1 MLKLI
6 LFVAFMAN
14 VIIVSTTGEI
24 KCNKPNEVFEICPA
38 KCPFRTCG
46 IDDRV
51 ILCAAPP
58 KVGDPDCPPSACRC
72 KNGFFRDDKENCVKW
87 EDCPPRCSDHE
98 IYEKC
103 PNPCIPQKCSQVG
116 FPIFCPAQSTGN
128 PPSCI
133 TKPACICESGY
144 YRNCDGVCVP
154 SQECPSCG
162 GDPNAR
168 PGCGNCRKT
177 CANYNS
183 TDPIMCIQICYENAC
198 DCLPGYVVDGN
209 TGKCVL
215 PEDCT
220 PICPKDEIYTS
231 CVIGGCNKR
240 NCSQLS
246 QPKICINPIN
256 PCLGG
261 CVCRDGY
268 LRAQN
273 GTCVPIDQCDSG
285 ELTATAAPST
295 SSCDNVN
302 DQLNDFEDGNIRFT
316 GKFFYEVVKSKPGVS
331 VIMSAFS
338 VLTPL
343 AELALYSSGP
353 SLEELLQVFDLQ
365 NKDEIRCVFTQIKNI
380 LEAEQNN
387 TLDLG
392 AKVFVNQDF
401 LLTDEFKNDTRD
413 VFDAEAE
420 NIDVGDPDK
429 AAAIIN
435 DWAAE
440 QTRNR
445 ITGVIS
451 PESITSYTRLILANA
466 IYFKGTWK
474 TKFDPKDTENK
485 DFSVTKDDTIQ
496 VKTMKV
502 KDKFKYAESTD
513 LDAKI
518 IELPYTGDAIRFI
531 GILPNDI
538 EGLTNLLEKLQD
550 PDAFN
555 KALNSL
561 TLETVT
567 VLLPTMDIST
577 TIDLTDILPKT
588 DVTKIF
594 NADTSNLSGIIESN
608 EPLYVSDGTQ
618 KANIIVNEEG
628 SEASAVNVVGVSTT
642 SVVLNPPV
650 ELFFNVDHPVAY
662 YILYNNI
669 PLFCG
674 TFVKP

>member
-1 MLKLI
+1 MLFYINMLKLLYIPLTAALFFLAASDETCNDNERWVQCPQTLCIPLTCSQVESSVPCPI
-6 LFVAFMAN
+6 LGPR
-14 VIIVSTTGEI
+14 GECPGKPACI
-24 KCNKPNEVFEICPA
+24 CNDGLVKNDEGDCI
-38 KCPFRTCG
+38 
-46 IDDRV
+46 
-51 ILCAAPP
+51 P
-58 KVGDPDCPPSACRC
+58 KKQCT
-72 KNGFFRDDKENCVKW
+72 
-87 EDCPPRCSDHE
+87 PRCSDHE

-215 PEDCT
+215 PEDC
-220 PICPKDEIYTS
+220 S
-231 CVIGGCNKR
+231 
-240 NCSQLS
+240 
-246 QPKICINPIN
+246 
-256 PCLGG
+256 
-261 CVCRDGY
+261 
-268 LRAQN
+268 
-273 GTCVPIDQCDSG
+273 